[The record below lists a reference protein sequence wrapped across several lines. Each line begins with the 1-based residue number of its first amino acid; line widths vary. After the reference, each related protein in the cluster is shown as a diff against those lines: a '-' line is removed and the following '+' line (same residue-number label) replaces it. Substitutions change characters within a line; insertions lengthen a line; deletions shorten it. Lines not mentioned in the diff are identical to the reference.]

1 MSRTIPLLIFVF
13 IIYAFKGDVKNAQY
27 TLSKEKN
34 ELIFTASFNAKMM
47 HDILVK
53 AKKCDEDSRLTQCI
67 DGYLK
72 ENIVV
77 MADSAVAKLSFMSS
91 SKVNSALVMKYR
103 LNRVPA
109 DFNQLII
116 KNTVM
121 NDEQPGFV
129 NLMLVQLGKKPKEY
143 RMTAKKSIIE
153 LKL

>member
-1 MSRTIPLLIFVF
+1 MNKTIPLLIFVF
-13 IIYAFKGDVKNAQY
+13 LLYAFKGEVKNAHF
-27 TLSKEKN
+27 TLSKEKS
-34 ELIFTASFNAKMM
+34 EVVLTASFDSKMM

-103 LNRVPA
+103 LSRIPA

-121 NDEQPGFV
+121 NEEQPGFV
-129 NLMLVQLGKKPKEY
+129 NLMLVQLGKKSKEY
-143 RMTAKKSIIE
+143 RMTAKKSTIE